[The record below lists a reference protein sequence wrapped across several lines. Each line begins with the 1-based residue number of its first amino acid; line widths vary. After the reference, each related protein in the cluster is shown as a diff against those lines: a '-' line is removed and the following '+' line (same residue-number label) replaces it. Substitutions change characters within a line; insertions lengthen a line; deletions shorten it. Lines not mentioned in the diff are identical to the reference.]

1 MEGLRPV
8 SIKEIAETIRKL
20 VGDVKIEYKE
30 ARPGDYEGKIV
41 SSDKAKRELGWQPR
55 VDIEEGIKRY
65 IDWYKSHIGK

>member
-1 MEGLRPV
+1 
-8 SIKEIAETIRKL
+8 L

-55 VDIEEGIKRY
+55 VDIVDIEEGIKRY

>member
-1 MEGLRPV
+1 M
-8 SIKEIAETIRKL
+8 

-55 VDIEEGIKRY
+55 VDIVDIEEGIKRY